1 LKQGFQREIVLLEI
15 KTEETGGC
23 FVVFPKGE
31 LNAQSC
37 AALQSVLMEEIS
49 NGRHKLVICLTELSF
64 IASAGLRVLLI
75 VARRMA
81 AVKGKVSLIEGS
93 AEIMEV
99 LEISGVKTL
108 IPVYSSVDTAVQ
120 SSD

>member
-1 LKQGFQREIVLLEI
+1 MLEI
-15 KTEETGGC
+15 KTEETEGC
-23 FVVFPKGE
+23 FVVFLKGE

-37 AALQSVLMEEIS
+37 AALQSMLMEEIS
-49 NGRHKLVICLTELSF
+49 NGRHSLVICLTELSF

>member
-1 LKQGFQREIVLLEI
+1 VLEI
-15 KTEETGGC
+15 RSEETRGS
-23 FVVFPKGE
+23 FIVFPKGE

-37 AALQSVLMEEIS
+37 AELQSLLMEEIN
-49 NGRHKLVICLTELSF
+49 NGRHNLVICLTELSF

-75 VARRMA
+75 TARRMA
-81 AVKGKVSLIEGS
+81 AVKGKVSLIEGA

-108 IPVYSSVDTAVQ
+108 IPVYSSVETALQ
-120 SSD
+120 SSE